1 MSQIISLSIFFI
13 FVIVYYYVVRR
24 KYARFDYS
32 PINYM
37 IDKLYN
43 NWYSKNAS
51 LINRKK
57 TTVYDIDKALFQLK
71 TEVEKKGIDN
81 KLINEYISS
90 LEKLNSRP
98 KLGIKDVIIG
108 FLGLIS
114 TNSWIES
121 QFNTIGIND
130 VMRFFQDS
138 DTLKNLIVIIHFL
151 LIVLIVVLFVFFLY
165 VMLRIETVHKDTQKI
180 FLLKRLE
187 EIWCYETNQ
196 EEKTLN
202 EILREGET
210 YKNTVFLKFKSEK
223 TNFDRRFDESIG
235 EKIFDNASIVN
246 DILSNSKNRIIS
258 FISGFINFI
267 LGFILPLLLIIVIL
281 SFDFLFSNFLSNKS
295 NWIVVPII
303 NIVLFIF
310 SLVLLILWL
319 IIYDSHIG
327 TFVTKRNEI
336 KKINQVSILYNKRR
350 LKRSWIQG
358 VLYISLIIIFWL
370 ISMGFN
376 SDIKIGIII
385 QCLLISI
392 CSLINFFITIKK

>member
-130 VMRFFQDS
+130 VMKFFQDS

-196 EEKTLN
+196 EEKNLN
-202 EILREGET
+202 EILSEGET
-210 YKNTVFLKFKSEK
+210 YKNIVFLKFKSEK